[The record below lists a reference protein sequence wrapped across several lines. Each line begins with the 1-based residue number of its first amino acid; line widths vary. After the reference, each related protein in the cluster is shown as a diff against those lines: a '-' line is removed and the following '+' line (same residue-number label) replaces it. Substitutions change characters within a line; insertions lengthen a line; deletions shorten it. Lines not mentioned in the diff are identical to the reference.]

1 MQKRRLG
8 QSNVDVSAL
17 RYGAMGI
24 SFGYGPATDRQE
36 GIRVIRAAV
45 ELTADDLREI
55 GDAAATITVH
65 GARYPE
71 HLQQRVGR

>member
-8 QSNVDVSAL
+8 QSNVEVSAL
-17 RYGAMGI
+17 GYGAMGI

-55 GDAAATITVH
+55 ESTAATITVH
-65 GARYPE
+65 GARYPA
-71 HLQQRVGR
+71 HLQARVGR